1 MSERVL
7 LEGSPTLGVEE
18 EVAVAGCAS
27 AMWMIAGG
35 KEGSRDRGNNNTG
48 RDVPGG
54 VEVTTVLE

>member
-35 KEGSRDRGNNNTG
+35 KEGSRDT
-48 RDVPGG
+48 
-54 VEVTTVLE
+54 VEVIIIQAETYLGE